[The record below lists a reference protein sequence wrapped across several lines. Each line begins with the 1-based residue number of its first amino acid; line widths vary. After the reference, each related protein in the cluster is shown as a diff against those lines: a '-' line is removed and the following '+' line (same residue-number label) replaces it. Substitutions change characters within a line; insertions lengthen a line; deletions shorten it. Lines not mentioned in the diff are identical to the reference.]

1 MDFLDPVSLIQSA
14 GVLGIF
20 LIILAESGL
29 FFAFFLPGDS
39 LLFASGILASQGYI
53 SLSLVILT
61 VFIAGMLGGIVGYI
75 FGKKVGPKIFTK
87 EDSVFFKRSHVARTE
102 KFFSRWG
109 SYAIVLARFVPVV
122 RTFMPIVAG
131 VGHMKKRWFLLFN
144 MLGAL
149 VWAIIVPTLGY
160 FIGPK
165 IPNVDAYIMPVIIG
179 IVVISILPV
188 IFSALIRKSPP
199 KQ

>member
-1 MDFLDPVSLIQSA
+1 MSLLDPVSLIHSGGMLA
-14 GVLGIF
+14 IF

-39 LLFASGILASQGYI
+39 LLFASGILASQGYV

-61 VFIAGMLGGIVGYI
+61 VFVAGMLGGIIGYI

-87 EDSVFFKRSHVARTE
+87 DESVFFKRSHIARTE
-102 KFFSRWG
+102 KFFARYG
-109 SYAIVLARFVPVV
+109 AYAVMLARFAPIV
-122 RTFMPIVAG
+122 RTFMPIIAG
-131 VGHMKKRWFLLFN
+131 VGHMKKRWFLTFN

-149 VWAIIVPTLGY
+149 AWAIIVPVLGY
-160 FIGPK
+160 YVGPK

-179 IVVISILPV
+179 IIIISIIPLL
-188 IFSALIRKSPP
+188 FSALIHKKNS
-199 KQ
+199 